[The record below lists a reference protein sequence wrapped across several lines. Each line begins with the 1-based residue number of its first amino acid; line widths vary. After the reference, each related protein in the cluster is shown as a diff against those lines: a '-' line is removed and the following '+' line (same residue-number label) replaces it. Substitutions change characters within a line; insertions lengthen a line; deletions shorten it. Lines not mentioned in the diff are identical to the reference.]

1 MVDAY
6 IGMLKVFWEL
16 FFFYSKSKKKH
27 KYSTQPRKPSK
38 KKIQNMEKIFAD
50 QTSNKYI
57 ESKNPR
63 FTRNPYNSKRANK

>member
-1 MVDAY
+1 MHTLGCSKY
-6 IGMLKVFWEL
+6 FGNYFSFTLNLK
-16 FFFYSKSKKKH
+16 KSTSILH
-27 KYSTQPRKPSK
+27 SQGNHQ